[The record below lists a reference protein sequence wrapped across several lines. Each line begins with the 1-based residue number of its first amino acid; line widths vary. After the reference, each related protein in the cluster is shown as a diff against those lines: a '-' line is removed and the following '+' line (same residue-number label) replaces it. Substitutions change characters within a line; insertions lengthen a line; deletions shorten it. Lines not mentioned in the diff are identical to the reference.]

1 VTGLLSG
8 RVAVVSGI
16 GPGMGRDVSLA
27 LAREGA
33 DLVLAART
41 ASKITEVAAEVRAAG
56 RRALEVPADITSVDD
71 CKRLVERAKQEYG
84 RIDVLVNNAF
94 DMGGFVKM
102 EDATADDLL
111 RPIRVNLVGSMQLT
125 HEVLPV
131 MKAQKKGAIVM
142 INSMIIR
149 DVLPN
154 MGPYGASKAALL
166 AATQGLARE
175 VGVYGI
181 RVNSVVPGYIWG
193 PSLQSYFA
201 FQAQQRGVD
210 PQVIYDEVAANTALR
225 HLPHSEEIA
234 DAVVFFASDLS
245 RVITGQSLDV
255 NGGHIFH

>member
-1 VTGLLSG
+1 MSALLAG
-8 RVAVVSGI
+8 RVAIVSGI

-56 RRALEVPADITSVDD
+56 RRALEVPADITSADD
-71 CKRLVERAKQEYG
+71 CRRLVERAKAEYG

-102 EDATADDLL
+102 EDATAEDLL

-131 MKAQKKGAIVM
+131 MKEQRRGSIVM

-154 MGPYGASKAALL
+154 MGPYGASKAALM

-175 VGVYGI
+175 IGSYGI

-193 PSLQSYFA
+193 PSLQAYFK
-201 FQAQQRGVD
+201 FQAQQRNVD

-225 HLPHSEEIA
+225 HLPTSEEIA

-245 RVITGQSLDV
+245 RVVTGQSLDV

>member
-1 VTGLLSG
+1 VSGLLAG

-41 ASKITEVAAEVRAAG
+41 AARLGEVAAEVRAAG
-56 RRALEVPADITSVDD
+56 RRALEVPTDIADAGACT
-71 CKRLVERAKQEYG
+71 RLAERARAELG

-94 DMGGFVKM
+94 DMGPMKPLA
-102 EDATADDLL
+102 DASAEDLL
-111 RPIRVNLVGSMQLT
+111 QPIRVNLIGSLQLT
-125 HEVLPV
+125 RAVLPA
-131 MKAQKKGAIVM
+131 MRAQGRGSIVM
-142 INSMIIR
+142 INSMVIR

-154 MGPYGASKAALL
+154 MGPYAASKAALL

-175 VGVYGI
+175 LGPEGI
-181 RVNSVVPGYIWG
+181 RVNSVMPGYIWG
-193 PSLQSYFA
+193 PNLQAYFA
-201 FQAQQRGVD
+201 HQAKQRGVD
-210 PQVIYDEVAANTALR
+210 PQAIYEETAAHTALR
-225 HLPHSEEIA
+225 HLPTPEEIA

-255 NGGHIFH
+255 NGGHVFH